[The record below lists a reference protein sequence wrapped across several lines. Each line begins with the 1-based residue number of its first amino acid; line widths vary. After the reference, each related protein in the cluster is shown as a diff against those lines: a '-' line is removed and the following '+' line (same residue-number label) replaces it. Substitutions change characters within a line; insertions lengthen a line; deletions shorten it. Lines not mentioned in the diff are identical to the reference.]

1 MIAAEMTDDQ
11 PPSTRPGASQP
22 TRQERQAAALRENL
36 KRRKAQARARRAE
49 GAVNPADEASQ
60 AQADPDRS

>member
-11 PPSTRPGASQP
+11 PPSTRPGASGP

-36 KRRKAQARARRAE
+36 RKRKEQARERRQSGVPAAPDPAPPVRE
-49 GAVNPADEASQ
+49 GDG
-60 AQADPDRS
+60 DP